1 MGFFRIVTVRS
12 NYNQLGAGG
21 MATPMSSGGWENAL
35 RIEGVTKIVKTS
47 GWATDGRD
55 KATGKPFGPVHGALI
70 HHTAGRDSLKLV
82 QNGTSALPGPLCHD
96 YLAKDG
102 TLYLIGT
109 GRTNHA
115 GTTTQAVKDA
125 FIADKAPTGKERTTG
140 AENVDANDFLYGLE
154 VENLGDGKDPYPK
167 AQYDVAVK
175 WAAAR
180 LRYHGWTAASAWGHK
195 EITTRKIDPSFDMVK
210 FRRDVAALLAVKPG
224 TTPKPPATP
233 PATTPKPATTKSVPL
248 TELDALKK
256 QLVALT
262 KIVEGL

>member
-1 MGFFRIVTVRS
+1 
-12 NYNQLGAGG
+12 

-35 RIEGVTKIVKTS
+35 RIEGITKIVKTP

-55 KATGKPFGPVHGALI
+55 KATGKTFGPVHGALI

-82 QNGTSALPGPLCHD
+82 QEGTSALPGPLCHD

-115 GTTTQAVKDA
+115 GTCTPAVRDA
-125 FIADKAPTGKERTTG
+125 IIAEKTPVSSMRNGTES
-140 AENVDANDFLYGLE
+140 VDANDFLYGLE
-154 VENLGDGKDPYPK
+154 IENLGDGKDPYP
-167 AQYDVAVK
+167 AVQYAVAVK

-180 LRYHGWTAASAWGHK
+180 LRYHGWGANSAWGHK
-195 EITTRKIDPSFDMVK
+195 ELTTRKIDPSFDMTK
-210 FRRDVAALLAVKPG
+210 FRKDVAALLKIKPG
-224 TTPKPPATP
+224 TTPKPPAPTTP
-233 PATTPKPATTKSVPL
+233 PPAKPPTTKAVPVA
-248 TELDALKK
+248 ELDALKK
-256 QLVALT
+256 SLAALT

>member
-1 MGFFRIVTVRS
+1 
-12 NYNQLGAGG
+12 
-21 MATPMSSGGWENAL
+21 MATPMSAGGWENAL
-35 RIEGVTKIVKTS
+35 RLEGITKIVKTS

-55 KATGKPFGPVHGALI
+55 AATGKPFGPVHGALI

-115 GTTTQAVKDA
+115 GTCTPAVKA
-125 FIADKAPTGKERTTG
+125 AMIADKAPTGKERTTG
-140 AENVDANDFLYGLE
+140 SETVDANDFLYGLE
-154 VENLGDGKDPYPK
+154 IENLGDGRDPYPE
-167 AQYDVAVK
+167 AQMAVARR

-180 LRYHGWTAASAWGHK
+180 LRYHGWTANSAWGHK

-210 FRRDVAALLAVKPG
+210 FRKDVAALLARPAGAKPPV
-224 TTPKPPATP
+224 TAPPVAKPPAGD
-233 PATTPKPATTKSVPL
+233 TKAVPVA
-248 TELDALKK
+248 ELAAVKK
-256 QLVALT
+256 QLELLT
-262 KIVEGL
+262 KMVGEL